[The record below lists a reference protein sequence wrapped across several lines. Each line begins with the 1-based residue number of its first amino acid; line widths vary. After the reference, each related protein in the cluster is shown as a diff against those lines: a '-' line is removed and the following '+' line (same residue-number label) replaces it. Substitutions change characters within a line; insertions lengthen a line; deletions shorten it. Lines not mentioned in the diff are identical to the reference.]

1 MSCSILTSANVADY
15 EEPPPAPADVDLGS
29 LRESA
34 ERVAGAPFKDEK
46 VADYVSRIN
55 DKDSEIRALE
65 KEVKALEKE
74 IESIDISD
82 DDSLV
87 ASEEIVRGEISEA
100 EEEEIEAAGNFEA
113 TAYTAY
119 CDTGCTGV
127 TATGIDVSNTIYKD
141 GKRIIAAD
149 PSVMPL
155 GTNVIVT
162 TADGNSFEAVAAD
175 TGGDIVGNRIDILV
189 NSVDEAL
196 EFGRR
201 SVNIEIINEGE
212 R

>member
-1 MSCSILTSANVADY
+1 MSCSILASANVADY

-46 VADYVSRIN
+46 VADYVSRLN
-55 DKDSEIRALE
+55 DKDSEIKALE

-74 IESIDISD
+74 IESMDISD

-87 ASEEIVRGEISEA
+87 DSEEYDRGEDSEA
-100 EEEEIEAAGNFEA
+100 EEEEEIATNFEA
-113 TAYTAY
+113 TAYVAH

-127 TATGIDVSNTIYKD
+127 TATGYDVSNTIYKD

-189 NSVDEAL
+189 NRDRKSV
-196 EFGRR
+196 
-201 SVNIEIINEGE
+201 V
-212 R
+212 